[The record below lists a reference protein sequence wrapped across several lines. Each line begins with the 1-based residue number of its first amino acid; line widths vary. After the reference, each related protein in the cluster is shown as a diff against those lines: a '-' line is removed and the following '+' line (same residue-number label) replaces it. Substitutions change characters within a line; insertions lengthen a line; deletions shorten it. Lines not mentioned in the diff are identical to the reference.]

1 MFLYVSVKMYSA
13 VGSFGFFLQ
22 VPVGKGCIMAFADGD
37 FVEIDYTA
45 SDAAD
50 GSVIATT
57 SEQAAKSAGIYGK
70 DMHYGPTLVV
80 IGANA
85 IVKGLERELR
95 GMDVGQKK
103 SFVLGPEDAFGNRDE
118 QLVRVMPL
126 SEFRTQKIDPYPG
139 MRINLDNI
147 AATVKSVG
155 SGRVVVDANHPDA
168 GKSIK
173 YDVAVIRRLQ
183 TDKEKA
189 EALCKTYDVTP
200 TSVEVK
206 GGELDMY
213 FDNKVKKDAD
223 YFVNRASM
231 MASAFAYLKGIEKIE
246 VREEYLRSK
255 PDEKQNAT
263 ETEKSQE

>member
-1 MFLYVSVKMYSA
+1 
-13 VGSFGFFLQ
+13 
-22 VPVGKGCIMAFADGD
+22 MAFADGD
-37 FVEIDYTA
+37 FLEIDYTA

-57 SEQAAKSAGIYGK
+57 SEQRAKSAGIYSK
-70 DMHYGPTLVV
+70 DMHYGPALVV

-85 IVKGLERELR
+85 VVRGLERELR
-95 GMDVGQKK
+95 GMDVGQEK
-103 SFVLGPEDAFGNRDE
+103 SFTLEPADAFGNRDE

-126 SEFRTQKIDPYPG
+126 SEFRAQKIDPYPG
-139 MRINLDNI
+139 MHINLDNI
-147 AATVKSVG
+147 TATVKSVG

-173 YDVAVIRRLQ
+173 YEVKIVKSLQ

-189 EALCKTYDVTP
+189 EALCRTYDVTP
-200 TSVEVK
+200 SSVDVK
-206 GGELDMY
+206 SGELDLY
-213 FDNKVKKDAD
+213 FDDKVKKDAD

-246 VREEYLRSK
+246 VREEYLKSK
-255 PDEKQNAT
+255 PDEKQDAAAGVN
-263 ETEKSQE
+263 EKDEKE

>member
-1 MFLYVSVKMYSA
+1 MLT
-13 VGSFGFFLQ
+13 
-22 VPVGKGCIMAFADGD
+22 
-37 FVEIDYTA
+37 VEIDYTA

>member
-1 MFLYVSVKMYSA
+1 
-13 VGSFGFFLQ
+13 
-22 VPVGKGCIMAFADGD
+22 MAFADGD

>member
-1 MFLYVSVKMYSA
+1 MYSA